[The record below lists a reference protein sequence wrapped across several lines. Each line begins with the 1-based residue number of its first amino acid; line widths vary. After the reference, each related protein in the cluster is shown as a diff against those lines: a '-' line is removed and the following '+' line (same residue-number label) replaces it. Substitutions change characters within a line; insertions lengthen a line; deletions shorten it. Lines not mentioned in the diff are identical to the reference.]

1 MANPPDAMSL
11 ATKGTQLMNRA
22 TLRHMDSADIH
33 EALVMLQ
40 RAEALKGT
48 LSVFE
53 ARLVSRNRARAAL
66 MYAFDGLR
74 VAHGPWVPS
83 MSAGDYNE
91 SVLSPA
97 RVRLANGVRELAATV
112 EEGEQAN
119 LLSVAVK
126 TLGVATS
133 MAGLLQNDCAAGRLL
148 LVQFDDRPE
157 DELDSRLQSLL
168 ARNRR
173 WCEARPRC
181 VYSFWSKRL
190 GLPPYWAKLEAV
202 KRSLKSA
209 AAEDTVLWLD
219 TDAAI
224 EQDPRSLLLRREPP
238 VSLMITRDMEPWQ
251 EQPFNAGVF
260 LLRAD
265 DDGRRLLRD
274 WLSVCP
280 RKRWRHD
287 AAQRTGRTAD
297 GGWEWKGWRCE
308 GCNSSCV
315 RYNPQ
320 HEGEPEYTGFE
331 QGALLQAGLHL
342 DPAVGLADW
351 RMLNSPYPFAPAFV
365 HHYASAWL
373 DRHSQLLGFDG
384 EYPSD

>member
-1 MANPPDAMSL
+1 
-11 ATKGTQLMNRA
+11 MNRA
-22 TLRHMDSADIH
+22 TMRQMNSADIL
-33 EALVMLQ
+33 EGLVMLQ
-40 RAEALKGT
+40 RAEALRAT
-48 LSVFE
+48 LSTVE
-53 ARLVSRNRARAAL
+53 TRLVSRNRARAAL

-74 VAHGPWVPS
+74 VAHGPWAS
-83 MSAGDYNE
+83 SLTASDYNE

-97 RVRLANGVRELAATV
+97 RVRLANGVQELAATV

-119 LLSVAVK
+119 LLSVAST
-126 TLGVATS
+126 TLEATSS
-133 MAGLLQNDCAAGRLL
+133 MAGLLRNDCAAGRLL

-157 DELDSRLQSLL
+157 DELDTRLQSLL

-181 VYSFWSKRL
+181 VYSLWQKQL

-202 KRSLKSA
+202 RRSLKGA
-209 AAEDTVLWLD
+209 APEDTLLWLD

-224 EQDPRSLLLRREPP
+224 EQDPRALLLQREPP
-238 VSLMITRDMEPWQ
+238 VSLLITRDMEPWQ

-280 RKRWRHD
+280 RKRWRRD
-287 AAQRTGRTAD
+287 AAQRTGRTED

-315 RYNPQ
+315 RSNPE
-320 HEGEPEYTGFE
+320 HDGEPEFTGFE

-342 DPAVGLADW
+342 DPAVGVADW
-351 RMLNSPYPFAPAFV
+351 RLLNCPYPFAPAFV

-384 EYPSD
+384 VYPDD